1 MTAHRPDLAASTGC
15 RWLMLAAEMAG
26 LLPDSSRSSHPA
38 RTGWECPPQIATCG
52 LSTEARSVPAA
63 RDFTLA
69 TLLRWGAGY
78 SGYAGYNSQDIAVV
92 VSELVTNAVRH
103 ARPGAGANGPPGRVR
118 LGLLQYRPWLLCAV
132 ADPSKATP
140 VPRAPGFLAETGR
153 GLQMI
158 RALSDQWGY
167 TQPGDAGKIVWAVFA
182 ERQASP
188 SRTRACQAATE
199 PRDSTLTAGT
209 STVPGLFAYPEPAL
223 LIRPGNARSLVTS
236 R

>member
-1 MTAHRPDLAASTGC
+1 MTAHRPDLVARTGC
-15 RWLMLAAEMAG
+15 RWLMVAADTAG
-26 LLPDSSRSSHPA
+26 LLRDSPRSSHPV
-38 RTGWECPPQIATCG
+38 RTGWECSRQAATCV
-52 LSTEARSVPAA
+52 LSAEARSVPAA

-69 TLLRWGAGY
+69 TLRRWGGGYTGCAGY
-78 SGYAGYNSQDIAVV
+78 TGYESQDIAVV

-103 ARPGAGANGPPGRVR
+103 ARPRSGANGLPGRVR

-132 ADPSKATP
+132 ADPSRATP

-158 RALSDQWGY
+158 CALSDRWGY
-167 TQPGDAGKIVWAVFA
+167 TEPGDGGKIVWAVFT

-199 PRDSTLTAGT
+199 PCDSTLTAGT
-209 STVPGLFAYPEPAL
+209 GTVPGLFAYPEPAL
-223 LIRPGNARSLVTS
+223 LFRAPS
-236 R
+236 